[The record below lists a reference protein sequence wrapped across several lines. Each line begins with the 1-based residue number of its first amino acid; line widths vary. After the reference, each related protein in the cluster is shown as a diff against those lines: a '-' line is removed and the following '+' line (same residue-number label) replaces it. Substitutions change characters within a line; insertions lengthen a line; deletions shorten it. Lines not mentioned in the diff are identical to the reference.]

1 MKHTLSRFE
10 LYGEL
15 KPMRSQV
22 LNEEFP
28 RLSEVCE
35 PCLLTIEHPHV
46 ITQEGNPLHAA
57 TSFPRFDWTERDNVF
72 KNWSVLCIGK
82 QPKNESHGAGILFGI
97 TGQKNDVADNARE
110 DWISFR

>member
-35 PCLLTIEHPHV
+35 RCLLTEHRHV
-46 ITQEGNPLHAA
+46 TTRKGDPLHAA

-72 KNWSVLCIGK
+72 LSIG
-82 QPKNESHGAGILFGI
+82 L
-97 TGQKNDVADNARE
+97 
-110 DWISFR
+110 